1 MVSDRI
7 HLTRVERE
15 LGITYCREITECEDA
30 EKTCLAAGTVSD
42 DDELPTSL
50 LWLAKQFRRLDR
62 FCHGSSQ
69 IMGSTPS
76 IERIESHQ

>member
-50 LWLAKQFRRLDR
+50 IWLAKQFRRLNSAMAQAR
-62 FCHGSSQ
+62 TWTQHPASN
-69 IMGSTPS
+69 
-76 IERIESHQ
+76 E